1 MRAWMADRDPEA
13 DEDEEWIP
21 NPDDRDYDLSEAADF
36 VDPGAASRGFMPQ
49 WLIAAISLI
58 LIAAILTPVL
68 LRLT

>member
-1 MRAWMADRDPEA
+1 MADRDPEA
-13 DEDEEWIP
+13 SEDEEWIP
-21 NPDDRDYDLSEAADF
+21 NPDDPDYDLSEAAGYADL
-36 VDPGAASRGFMPQ
+36 GAARRGSMPQ

>member
-1 MRAWMADRDPEA
+1 MADRDPEA
-13 DEDEEWIP
+13 DEEWIP
-21 NPDDRDYDLSEAADF
+21 NPDDPDYDLSEAAGF